1 MLPRLLRS
9 KLHKTYQQKK
19 VVPREECDFIVSVSN
34 GNNFEIQIIICNF
47 AISNKLS
54 FNYETYYNDSLLIA
68 RCSLRR

>member
-19 VVPREECDFIVSVSN
+19 SHPFGVRLFYLARN

-47 AISNKLS
+47 EISNKLS
-54 FNYETYYNDSLLIA
+54 INHETYYDDSLLIA